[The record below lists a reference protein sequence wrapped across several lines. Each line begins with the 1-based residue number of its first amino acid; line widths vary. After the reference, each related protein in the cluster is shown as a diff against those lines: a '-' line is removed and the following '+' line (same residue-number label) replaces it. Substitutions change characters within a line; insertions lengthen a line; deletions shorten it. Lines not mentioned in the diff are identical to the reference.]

1 MSASQR
7 PLLRPFDGEDQSGG
21 EEMCTPQGCALP
33 VVGTVSNPS
42 EPRLTESAARE
53 EA

>member
-21 EEMCTPQGCALP
+21 EEMCTSQGCVLP
-33 VVGTVSNPS
+33 VVETGSHPS